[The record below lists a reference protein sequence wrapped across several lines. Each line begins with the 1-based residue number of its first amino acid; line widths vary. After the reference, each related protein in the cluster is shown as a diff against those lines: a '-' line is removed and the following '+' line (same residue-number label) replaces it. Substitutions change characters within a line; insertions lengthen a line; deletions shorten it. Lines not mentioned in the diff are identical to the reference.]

1 MIRFGPALVVM
12 LGAAHASLAEGF
24 PALYDVTGVAAGDV
38 LNIRAAASASAP
50 LVGALHR
57 QATGVEVVAVEGAWA
72 VVAAGEASGYAALR
86 YLVRQP
92 VADWYTLHGPITCH
106 GTEPFWTLRL
116 DPAGAAVAFST
127 PEAGFESD
135 VLALWPG
142 QPHRPVVAAGFDEG
156 FATLRPAACSDG
168 MSDRRF
174 GLAIDLF
181 LTATPSVAYAGCC
194 SILP

>member
-127 PEAGFESD
+127 PEAGFESLMQPSNGD
-135 VLALWPG
+135 DERLIGLTWSGWRDLNPRPLVPQTSALPSCATARNSL
-142 QPHRPVVAAGFDEG
+142 QP
-156 FATLRPAACSDG
+156 
-168 MSDRRF
+168 
-174 GLAIDLF
+174 
-181 LTATPSVAYAGCC
+181 
-194 SILP
+194 